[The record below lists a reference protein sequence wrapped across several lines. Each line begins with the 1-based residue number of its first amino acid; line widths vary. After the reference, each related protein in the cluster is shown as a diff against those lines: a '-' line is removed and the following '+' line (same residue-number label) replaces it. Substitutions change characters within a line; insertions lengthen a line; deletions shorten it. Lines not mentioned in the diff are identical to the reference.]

1 MGPSARTAGRNGPS
15 RHQETV
21 LIYGHAS
28 PKMRQRSAD
37 RMEQYIKDVLWDQH
51 EGKYDKGQIK
61 AENKAESLE
70 TLVFQ
75 GSPWRRRRDSNPR
88 YPYGVYTISNRARST
103 KLRDFSTHQL
113 ESFAIIKD
121 SPRKVNCF
129 LKKEKGGS
137 FSAAGAGRG
146 AESGARQSRSW

>member
-1 MGPSARTAGRNGPS
+1 MMGSSARPAGRNGPS

-37 RMEQYIKDVLWDQH
+37 RMEQYIKEVLWDQH

-70 TLVFQ
+70 TLWFQ
-75 GSPWRRRRDSNPR
+75 GSPWKGNHIRIDKQPMGANKDAWVQSKRFVFCVYLLGSCG
-88 YPYGVYTISNRARST
+88 PY
-103 KLRDFSTHQL
+103 
-113 ESFAIIKD
+113 
-121 SPRKVNCF
+121 C
-129 LKKEKGGS
+129 GG
-137 FSAAGAGRG
+137 FVPVR
-146 AESGARQSRSW
+146 